1 MLDLIYVDS
10 TIIYVWELSKRID
23 LMPEAVMGRYE
34 DVADQATQSTI
45 DLMPEA
51 VMGRYEDVADQA
63 TQPTTHS
70 PQV

>member
-1 MLDLIYVDS
+1 
-10 TIIYVWELSKRID
+10 
-23 LMPEAVMGRYE
+23 MGRYE
-34 DVADQATQSTI
+34 DVADQATQPTI

-51 VMGRYEDVADQA
+51 VMGQYEDVADQA